1 MSIRQEIEQAIVTL
15 EAQRAALSE
24 DVANV
29 AITTLRSKLAALVEP
44 LPTPRQAEGAVLI
57 ADMSGFTTMSELMDA
72 EEVRDMINAVW
83 QKLDSVID
91 SWGGRVDKHVGDAVI
106 AFFGLPIPRED
117 DRERAVQ
124 AALDMQMELALFND
138 GPLRQMA
145 SSLPQNQALRM
156 RIGIHY
162 GSVLLGS
169 LDSSGEYTILGDTVT
184 VAHQLEQQAPVGGVL
199 VSPQVYESIHPFF
212 DAETQMGLTLNGQH
226 ESGQAY
232 VIVREKPLA
241 FRRGASGTSFLETRM
256 VGRSEEVGRLQDVL
270 QGAIESGEAQ
280 VVTVVGKAGLGKT
293 RLLFEFERLL
303 RLWPDQVEI
312 YKGGTERSVQQRPYS
327 LIRDLFVN
335 HFEIHRRNSPA
346 VAREKLVRGLL
357 AQLKPNGEETR
368 SLTQAHYIGQLLGFD
383 FSDSPLLA
391 DSVTDPRLLREYA
404 FEDLV
409 TYFTAVCQQNDAV
422 VLFLEDIHWA
432 DEWSFDLLEYLIAEC
447 HQLPLLIICLA
458 RPELLEKRPSWR
470 IAENHNQQT
479 YHHIDLQPLSFIDS
493 RHLLSEL
500 LQHVDQ
506 MPLRLTDMIV
516 NGAGGNPHHLAE
528 LVKMLIQADVID
540 ASGSRWYVRMAKL
553 ADLPPILSLPRLIGN
568 QLENM
573 SKPVRM
579 VVQRAAVMG
588 PFFWDMVLLQ
598 LSAEDEMPL
607 NWEGLT
613 AVLGN
618 LVDLGWI
625 YRRKN
630 SAFSGTQ
637 EYAFGNDE
645 LRTAAYDSLTE
656 QERQSA
662 HARVAAWFVTHDNS
676 EAMQLAGMVA
686 YHLEQAEKFGQGA
699 VWYGRAAKQ
708 ARIDNA
714 PETAVLYYCQALN
727 LLPVS
732 AETAVERVSYNEGLG
747 EMLRWLAQFEDA
759 TDAYLAMT
767 TAAESIQDKRAVV
780 RAHLGLF
787 LCYFLQDDLTQALNA
802 AQHADRVAT
811 AAKLTD
817 LQLITQVA
825 IGWVLVLVGDQHMA
839 VQIGKTLYNNLK
851 GEAAT
856 LPRAYMQ
863 ALLGHIAR
871 ESGHFERALNTTET
885 ARQRFREKDD
895 RIWEA
900 LMLAQLGHITRD
912 QRDWETAVNNYKTCL
927 HYARDLGDVY
937 GTVLALRHL
946 GMIAMHQ
953 GQYDTSEGYLQQALI
968 QADKSN
974 NELLRMQ
981 VSCCLGQLHLLQAV
995 ANPQSAMDLAEKET
1009 HLQLAYNW
1017 WEQTLRRAR
1026 MLERPLS
1033 MSTAVAGLAQLF
1045 LEDHLLDEALGQAQ
1059 TAVEMALSAR
1069 EQQNGRE
1076 ARRVTA
1082 VAWRVLGMVLAK
1094 EPTKNRQ
1101 TTVQQHTVSA
1111 ADCFRRSHQLLT
1123 EMGSATADELL
1134 LTLNYWAKFE
1144 RLRDDNGQAHALA
1157 EEAMQIAQQ
1166 YQLTDVFVH

>member
-15 EAQRAALSE
+15 EAQRAALNQ
-24 DVANV
+24 DVANI
-29 AITTLRSKLAALVEP
+29 AISTLRSKLTALVEP
-44 LPTPRQAEGAVLI
+44 LPTPQQAEGAVLI
-57 ADMSGFTTMSELMDA
+57 ADMSGFTTMSEQMDA

-106 AFFGLPIPRED
+106 AFFGLPIRRED

-138 GPLRQMA
+138 GPLRQIA
-145 SSLPQNQALRM
+145 HSLPQNQALRM
-156 RIGIHY
+156 RIGIHF
-162 GSVLLGS
+162 GTVLLGS
-169 LDSSGEYTILGDTVT
+169 LGSSGEYTILGDTVT
-184 VAHQLEQQAPVGGVL
+184 VAHQLEQQAPVDGVL

-212 DAETQMGLTLNGQH
+212 EAQAQSGLTLNGQQ

-232 VIVREKPLA
+232 VILREKPLA

-270 QGAIESGEAQ
+270 QGTIESGEAQ
-280 VVTVVGKAGLGKT
+280 VVTIVGKAGLGKT

-303 RLWPDQVEI
+303 RLWPDQVAI
-312 YKGGTERSVQQRPYS
+312 YKGGAERSVQQRPYG

-335 HFEIHRRNSPA
+335 HFEIHRRNSPT

-357 AQLKPNGEETR
+357 AELKNSDTR

-383 FSDSPLLA
+383 FSDSPLLKEIVA
-391 DSVTDPRLLREYA
+391 DPRLLREYA

-447 HQLPLLIICLA
+447 HHLPLLIICLA

-470 IAENHNQQT
+470 IVEDHDQQT
-479 YHHIDLQPLSFIDS
+479 YHYIDLQSLSLIDS

-500 LQHVDQ
+500 MQHVDHV
-506 MPLRLTDMIV
+506 PLRLSDMIV
-516 NGAGGNPHHLAE
+516 NGAGGNPHHLAQ

-540 ASGSRWYVRMAKL
+540 SSGSRWYVRMPNL
-553 ADLPPILSLPRLIGN
+553 AELPPMLTLSRLIGN
-568 QLENM
+568 QLEKM
-573 SKPVRM
+573 SKPMRM

-598 LSAEDEMPL
+598 LSAEDDVPL
-607 NWEGLT
+607 SWDGLT
-613 AVLGN
+613 VVLGN

-630 SAFSGTQ
+630 SAFSNTQ
-637 EYAFGNDE
+637 EYAFSNDD
-645 LRTAAYDSLTE
+645 LRTAAYESLTV
-656 QERQSA
+656 QERQEA
-662 HARVAAWFVTHDNS
+662 HGRVAAWFVTHDNS
-676 EAMQLAGMVA
+676 EAMQLASMVA
-686 YHLEQAEKFGQGA
+686 YHLEQAEKFAQGA
-699 VWYGRAAKQ
+699 VWYGRAAEQ
-708 ARIDNA
+708 AREEHA
-714 PETAVLYYCQALN
+714 PETAVLYYCLSLN

-732 AETAVERVSYNEGLG
+732 NETVAQRVSYNEGLG

-759 TDAYLAMT
+759 TDAYSAMAK
-767 TAAESIQDKRAVV
+767 AAESVQDVEAVV

-787 LCYFLQDDLTQALNA
+787 LCHFLQDDLTQALDA
-802 AQHADRVAT
+802 AQQADRTAT
-811 AAKLTD
+811 AAKLPD

-825 IGWVLVLVGDQHMA
+825 VGWVLVLIGDRYTA

-851 GEAAT
+851 EEAAT

-871 ESGHFERALNTTET
+871 ESGHFERAMNTTET
-885 ARQRFREKDD
+885 ARQRFREMDD

-900 LMLAQLGHITRD
+900 LMLAQLGHIARD
-912 QRDWETAVNNYKTCL
+912 QRDWETAVNNYKSCL
-927 HYARDLGDVY
+927 HSARDLGDVY

-946 GMIAMHQ
+946 GMIAMYQ
-953 GQYDTSEGYLQQALI
+953 RQYETSEGYLQQALV
-968 QADKSN
+968 QADKSD
-974 NELLRMQ
+974 NEVLRMQ
-981 VSCCLGQLHLLQAV
+981 ISCCLGQLHLMQAV
-995 ANPQSAMDLAEKET
+995 ANPQSAMDLAGKET
-1009 HLQLAYNW
+1009 HLQLAYDW

-1026 MLERPLS
+1026 MLERPLAIS
-1033 MSTAVAGLAQLF
+1033 MAVAGLAQLF
-1045 LEDHLLDEALGQAQ
+1045 LEDHLLDEALAQAQ
-1059 TAVEMALSAR
+1059 TAVEMALSVR
-1069 EQQNGRE
+1069 KQQYGRE
-1076 ARRVTA
+1076 AKRVTA
-1082 VAWRVLGMVLAK
+1082 VVWRVLGMVLAK

-1101 TTVQQHTVSA
+1101 TTIQQRTVDA
-1111 ADCFRRSHQLLT
+1111 AECFHRSHQLLAD
-1123 EMGSATADELL
+1123 MGSATADELL
-1134 LTLNYWAKFE
+1134 HTLNSWAKYE
-1144 RLRDDNGQAHALA
+1144 HLRGKSDQAYALA
-1157 EEAMQIAQQ
+1157 EEAAKIAQQ
-1166 YQLTDVFVH
+1166 YQLSDILEKI